1 MKKLVFFLV
10 CLFTMQVVVA
20 DNDKPVTFEQL
31 PQAAQSFVKK
41 HFADRNV
48 AFSKMD
54 KDIFDVTYDVMF
66 VNGDKLEF
74 DKQGNWKEMKC
85 KHGLVP
91 ETAVPAQIVK
101 YVKTNSKMDKDI
113 FDVTYDVMFVNGD
126 KLEFDKQGNWKEMK
140 CKHGLVPETAVPAQI
155 VKYVK
160 TNYPEAK
167 ILQIEKDR
175 YEYEVK
181 LSNFWDLKFD
191 LKFNLIDMDRDD
203 D

>member
-85 KHGLVP
+85 KHGLV
-91 ETAVPAQIVK
+91 
-101 YVKTNSKMDKDI
+101 S
-113 FDVTYDVMFVNGD
+113 
-126 KLEFDKQGNWKEMK
+126 
-140 CKHGLVPETAVPAQI
+140 ETAVPAQI

-175 YEYEVK
+175 YEYEVR

>member
-74 DKQGNWKEMKC
+74 DKQG
-85 KHGLVP
+85 
-91 ETAVPAQIVK
+91 
-101 YVKTNSKMDKDI
+101 
-113 FDVTYDVMFVNGD
+113 
-126 KLEFDKQGNWKEMK
+126 
-140 CKHGLVPETAVPAQI
+140 KHGLVPETAVPAQI

-175 YEYEVK
+175 YEYEVR

>member
-1 MKKLVFFLV
+1 MIMKKLVFFLV

-101 YVKTNSKMDKDI
+101 YVKTN
-113 FDVTYDVMFVNGD
+113 
-126 KLEFDKQGNWKEMK
+126 
-140 CKHGLVPETAVPAQI
+140 
-155 VKYVK
+155 
-160 TNYPEAK
+160 YPEAK

-175 YEYEVK
+175 YEYEIK